1 MDYTPYSSSMDCRR
15 SDPAK
20 PIVLSFPVTSRARH
34 RRQTRLCNPLLPV
47 HPFAEDFMS
56 ALRPDNTQ
64 DPQLASLLGNL
75 GELIRDARQK
85 VLRAVDTVQVQTCW
99 QIGRHIVEF
108 EQEGARRAAY
118 GKRLLPT
125 LAKVLT
131 TDFGKGFDERNLRYM
146 RDFYQTFPIWNAVRS
161 ELSWTHY
168 RRLLR
173 VDNEHARHWY
183 MNESAILNWSSR
195 ALERQINTLYYERL
209 LTSRD
214 RPAVEHEAAT
224 NIQNMKAHPRDF
236 IRDPVILEFLG
247 IPNAGLIQET
257 NLEQA
262 LINQLQAFLLELGK
276 GFAFIARQQRIST
289 DSKDF
294 YIDLVFYN
302 YLLKCFV
309 IFDLKRGEL
318 THQDVGQMDMYVR
331 MYDDLKRGAED
342 GPTVGII
349 SAHKKTSQWCVT
361 RCWKATNNCS
371 PASTSWCC
379 PAKRSCVRN
388 WIGNG
393 QQLKSD
399 CSIRKPDKHR
409 WIVHKRREDYRWQ
422 LTAKVRSR

>member
-1 MDYTPYSSSMDCRR
+1 
-15 SDPAK
+15 
-20 PIVLSFPVTSRARH
+20 
-34 RRQTRLCNPLLPV
+34 
-47 HPFAEDFMS
+47 MS
-56 ALRPDNTQ
+56 ALKPDNTQ

-75 GELIRDARQK
+75 GELIRQARQK

-108 EQEGARRAAY
+108 EQEGARRAGY
-118 GKRLLPT
+118 GKQLLFT
-125 LAKVLT
+125 LAKMLT
-131 TDFGKGFDERNLRYM
+131 AEFGKGFDERNLRYM

-173 VDNEHARHWY
+173 VDNDHARHWY
-183 MNESAILNWSSR
+183 MNESALQNWSSR

-209 LTSRD
+209 LASRD
-214 RPAVEHEAAT
+214 RCAVKQEAAT
-224 NIQNMKAHPRDF
+224 NIQQMKANPRDF

-247 IPNAGLIQET
+247 LPNAGLTQET
-257 NLEQA
+257 DLEQA
-262 LINQLQAFLLELGK
+262 LINQLQAFLLEPGK

-289 DSKDF
+289 ESKDF

-349 SAHKKTSQWCVT
+349 LCAQKDESVVRYSVLEGNEQLF
-361 RCWKATNNCS
+361 
-371 PASTSWCC
+371 ASKYKLVLPSEEELR
-379 PAKRSCVRN
+379 AE
-388 WIGNG
+388 
-393 QQLKSD
+393 LD
-399 CSIRKPDKHR
+399 
-409 WIVHKRREDYRWQ
+409 RERAVLEERLFNQ
-422 LTAKVRSR
+422 IPR